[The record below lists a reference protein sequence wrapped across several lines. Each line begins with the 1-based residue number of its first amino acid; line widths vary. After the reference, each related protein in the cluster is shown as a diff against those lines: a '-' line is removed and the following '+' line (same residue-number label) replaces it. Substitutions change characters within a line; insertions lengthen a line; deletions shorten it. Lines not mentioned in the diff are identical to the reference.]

1 MNQMKRAGVHS
12 NGRAFRASSGM
23 GRIPLRIGDSP
34 SCYTNIMDCWA
45 EAVEEGCW
53 VKITN
58 GLLSRYDGRVLK
70 VDKRKRLA

>member
-1 MNQMKRAGVHS
+1 
-12 NGRAFRASSGM
+12 M